1 MAGSVGDNVH
11 AEKKKYAIL
20 GVSSVLLVAMVGAVA
35 IGFTQGGSS
44 GHGAAEISSSQKNA
58 EVICQSTEY
67 KDTCIKSLDKASNT
81 TDVKELVKMA
91 FNSTAEELLSKMN
104 NSTLF
109 QELGKDNMT
118 KQALDICR
126 EVFDYA
132 IDDIHKSINS
142 LDSMELSKLGQY
154 AYDLKVWLAGTLSH
168 QQTCLAGF
176 ENSKTEAGETMKKA
190 LNSSMELSSNA
201 VDLIN
206 TASELLKGLNFN
218 YSELSSAIS
227 GRRLLSEEEEQQQLV
242 DGFPSWVSDG
252 QRRLLQ
258 AAPGGGGIKANAVVA
273 QDGSGQFK
281 TLTDALKTVPKNNAV
296 PFVIHVKEG
305 VYKEYV
311 ILTKF
316 MTNVTIIGDG
326 PTKTIFTGSKNYK
339 DGFQTYNTATF
350 GVNAANFIAKDIG
363 FENTAGSEKHQA
375 VALRV
380 TADQAVFHNCKMDG
394 FQDTLYVQSKR
405 QFYRDCTI
413 SGTIDFIFGDA
424 VAVFQN
430 CKLVVRK
437 PLENQNCMVTAGGR
451 IKLESP
457 SGLIFQNCHFTG
469 EPELATLNPKV
480 SYLGRPWRI
489 YSRVV
494 IMDSTID
501 DIFVPQGYMPW
512 MGSAFTDTC
521 TFYEYNN
528 KGVGA
533 NTASRV
539 KWPGVKVITPS
550 EASNFYPGK
559 FYEIANTTQ
568 RDSWIVSS
576 GVPYSLGPITNS
588 NAAKQ

>member
-1 MAGSVGDNVH
+1 MAGSVGENGQ
-11 AEKKKYAIL
+11 AQKKKYVIL
-20 GVSSVLLVAMVGAVA
+20 GVSSMLLVAMVGAVA

-44 GHGAAEISSSQKNA
+44 DHGAAEISSSQKNA
-58 EVICQSTEY
+58 EMLCQSTEY

-109 QELGKDNMT
+109 KELGKDNMT
-118 KQALDICR
+118 RQALDICK
-126 EVFDYA
+126 EVLDYA

-142 LDSMELSKLGQY
+142 LDSLEISKLSQY

-176 ENSKTEAGETMKKA
+176 ENSKTEAGETMKNA

-206 TASELLKGLNFN
+206 TASELLKDLNLN
-218 YSELSSAIS
+218 YSELSSIIS
-227 GRRLLSEEEEQQQLV
+227 GRKLLSEEEQEPLV

-258 AAPGGGGIKANAVVA
+258 AAPGGGSIKANAVVA

-281 TLTDALKTVPKNNAV
+281 TLTDALKTVPKKNAV
-296 PFVIHVKEG
+296 PFVIHVKKG
-305 VYKEYV
+305 VYNEYV
-311 ILTKF
+311 TLTKF

-350 GVNAANFIAKDIG
+350 G
-363 FENTAGSEKHQA
+363 
-375 VALRV
+375 
-380 TADQAVFHNCKMDG
+380 
-394 FQDTLYVQSKR
+394 
-405 QFYRDCTI
+405 
-413 SGTIDFIFGDA
+413 
-424 VAVFQN
+424 
-430 CKLVVRK
+430 
-437 PLENQNCMVTAGGR
+437 
-451 IKLESP
+451 
-457 SGLIFQNCHFTG
+457 
-469 EPELATLNPKV
+469 
-480 SYLGRPWRI
+480 
-489 YSRVV
+489 
-494 IMDSTID
+494 
-501 DIFVPQGYMPW
+501 YMPW

-528 KGVGA
+528 KGIGA
-533 NTASRV
+533 NTAARV

-550 EASNFYPGK
+550 EAADFYPGK

-568 RDSWIVSS
+568 RDSWIVNS

-588 NAAKQ
+588 NAATQ